1 MTLDELD
8 KLAAEKV
15 IGWEINEHPKNAY
28 PAYWGRDTSARWLT
42 DWQPTRNISQAFECL
57 EKLNPKYFDISKTEY
72 AGSPMYVVSLAGTEV
87 GSYDTKA
94 TDKDIAICI
103 VRACLRAKGVEV

>member
-8 KLAAEKV
+8 KLAAEV
-15 IGWEINEHPKNAY
+15 IMHYPKMHHVY
-28 PAYWGRDTSARWLT
+28 TYYDMTTGITEY
-42 DWQPTRNISQAFECL
+42 WQPTRNIAQAFECL

-72 AGSPMYVVSLAGTEV
+72 AGSPLYVVSVAGTDI

-94 TDKDIAICI
+94 TDKDAALCI
-103 VRACLRAKGVEV
+103 VKACLRAKGVEL